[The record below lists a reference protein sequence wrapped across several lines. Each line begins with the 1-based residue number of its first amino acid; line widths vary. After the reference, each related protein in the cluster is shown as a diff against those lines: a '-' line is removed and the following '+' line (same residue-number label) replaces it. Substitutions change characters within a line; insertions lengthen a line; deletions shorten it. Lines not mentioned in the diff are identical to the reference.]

1 MNFEERLLRALD
13 EAGISQSELGR
24 RVGVNSQTVSNWC
37 NTGNFPRK
45 EKLALFPEALG
56 KPLYWFFLS
65 DEEEAHLKATSESKT
80 VLNEKQAALLEV
92 LISYLKLNKPGSYSW
107 PATASKSSINLWLNF
122 SANGRLSPLQPK
134 TDKEHSKGRILRPF
148 FASSISS
155 TLL

>member
-1 MNFEERLLRALD
+1 MLAYGFDLDTNMNFEERLLRALD

-45 EKLALFPEALG
+45 EKLVLFPEALG

-92 LISYLKLNKPGSYSW
+92 FDQLPEVEQTRFIQLASDRLEELDKFMAEFLSKRKIE
-107 PATASKSSINLWLNF
+107 PAPTK
-122 SANGRLSPLQPK
+122 
-134 TDKEHSKGRILRPF
+134 D
-148 FASSISS
+148 
-155 TLL
+155 

>member
-45 EKLALFPEALG
+45 EKLDLFPEALG

-92 LISYLKLNKPGSYSW
+92 FDQLPEVEQTRFIQLASDRLEELDKFMAEFLSKRKIE
-107 PATASKSSINLWLNF
+107 PAPTK
-122 SANGRLSPLQPK
+122 
-134 TDKEHSKGRILRPF
+134 D
-148 FASSISS
+148 
-155 TLL
+155 